1 MPPKQPKGPQATE
14 KAGKTVTKPE
24 GPTTPADEVVTG
36 FINMMDATIDDVRAL
51 GIDED
56 EISDDEII
64 DALQRAVTAGMSAEG
79 AEQ

>member
-1 MPPKQPKGPQATE
+1 M
-14 KAGKTVTKPE
+14 TKPE
-24 GPTTPADEVVTG
+24 DPTTPADEVVTG
-36 FINMMDATIDDVRAL
+36 FINTMDATIDDVRAL

-64 DALQRAVTAGMSAEG
+64 DALQHAVTAGTSAEG